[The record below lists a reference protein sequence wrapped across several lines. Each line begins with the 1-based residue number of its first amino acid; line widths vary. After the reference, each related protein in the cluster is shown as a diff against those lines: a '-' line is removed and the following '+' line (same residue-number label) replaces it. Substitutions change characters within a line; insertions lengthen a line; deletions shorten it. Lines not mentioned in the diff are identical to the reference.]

1 MIDQKEMDN
10 VMTVGHHKIILNF
23 YCTRSILIQSLY
35 KMLEGMGNR
44 PSGDPNVRAKDI
56 FALIDVNQDGTLT
69 KDEFIKGK
77 QTPSLLAGHF
87 PISGCQTDDEL
98 MTLLEKLFET
108 LLECRV
114 NLHGVL
120 TKLKIKYLKK

>member
-1 MIDQKEMDN
+1 
-10 VMTVGHHKIILNF
+10 
-23 YCTRSILIQSLY
+23 
-35 KMLEGMGNR
+35 MLEGMGNR

-56 FALIDVNQDGTLT
+56 FAIIDVNQDGTLT

-77 QTPSLLAGHF
+77 DKDTSYHISFLAGHGNF

>member
-1 MIDQKEMDN
+1 
-10 VMTVGHHKIILNF
+10 
-23 YCTRSILIQSLY
+23 
-35 KMLEGMGNR
+35 MLEGMGNR

-56 FALIDVNQDGTLT
+56 FESIDVNSDGTLT
-69 KDEFIKGK
+69 KDEFIKGRYLK
-77 QTPSLLAGHF
+77 IHYVNPSFWAGHF
-87 PISGCQTDDEL
+87 PTSGCQTDDEL
-98 MTLLEKLFET
+98 MALLEKLFET